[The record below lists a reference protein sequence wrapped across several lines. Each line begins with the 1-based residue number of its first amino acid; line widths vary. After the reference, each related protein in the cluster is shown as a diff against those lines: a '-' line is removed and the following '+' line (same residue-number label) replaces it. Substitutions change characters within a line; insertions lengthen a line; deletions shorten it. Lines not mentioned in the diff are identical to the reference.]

1 MIFNNYLAKLKQI
14 PLEGEDESFAGGRA
28 GEPEEISPTLQ
39 VQDFEE
45 FFIFSVINWIFV
57 II

>member
-39 VQDFEE
+39 VEHFCSKESSISS
-45 FFIFSVINWIFV
+45 F
-57 II
+57 

>member
-39 VQDFEE
+39 VGHFAHATG
-45 FFIFSVINWIFV
+45 IRFSRSFS
-57 II
+57 

>member
-1 MIFNNYLAKLKQI
+1 MDFPIVIIGFASPEMIFNNHLAKLKQI

-39 VQDFEE
+39 V
-45 FFIFSVINWIFV
+45 
-57 II
+57 